1 MTDRAIDS
9 IRNPTDLV
17 SAPGDESHQQT
28 VNVYCWDGET
38 LTPPLSA
45 VLFHN
50 DEHMGCCRIRGVG
63 PHGVRLETNIL
74 VNEDEY
80 LRVRFLL
87 VENGRGV
94 QYDLFGR
101 VLGHFIHE
109 MGLLT
114 DVLVAAAG
122 GGLRALLSFNRQ
134 TPQLVLAQDSQ
145 AIGLCHEGTSTDP
158 FQNME
163 TSHDKPIS

>member
-1 MTDRAIDS
+1 VAGRVVAAE
-9 IRNPTDLV
+9 L
-17 SAPGDESHQQT
+17 
-28 VNVYCWDGET
+28 
-38 LTPPLSA
+38 PPL
-45 VLFHN
+45 V
-50 DEHMGCCRIRGVG
+50 I
-63 PHGVRLETNIL
+63 TW
-74 VNEDEY
+74 
-80 LRVRFLL
+80 VRFLL